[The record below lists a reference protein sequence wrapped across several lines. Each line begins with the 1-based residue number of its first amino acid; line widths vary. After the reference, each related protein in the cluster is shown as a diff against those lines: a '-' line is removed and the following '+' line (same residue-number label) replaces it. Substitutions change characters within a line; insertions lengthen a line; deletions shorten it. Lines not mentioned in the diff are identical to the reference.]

1 MDMVEQAEV
10 LVGQT
15 KLPKITVLLGAGA
28 SKDAGLP
35 SAYELTQQVY
45 DRLVSAK
52 SNDAVLYAVV
62 VAKLIARNAKNG
74 QSPFDNINI
83 EDVYDGLKRL
93 LNRDSDLLSEFVSG
107 WDPISASSSKPFDAQ
122 GFADNLSS
130 VFNIPDSRERV
141 QQMKIDGGRLQ
152 MAISELQRC
161 FGGDLSLYRGASLEP
176 FIATLA
182 DILNVQNTQTTY
194 MEAFLGKH
202 CDSLECIATLNYDQL
217 VEVSLQKI
225 DRKVDLGLTHWNEER
240 FVRFHGKSTKLIKL
254 HGSTDWFIRNDDEIV
269 IDGVTTPSVYG
280 QSRAMIFG
288 GQSEKLVPYG
298 PFLHLR
304 HQFHRF
310 LQGSSYL
317 LVIGYSFGDLHLNAL
332 IRSWIATRQNGKI
345 IIVDPN
351 DFAGDKGVFKYAS
364 TAGKDSRTRMRVE
377 IKQIRKGFAEA
388 LEDIDQ
394 ELKTRPKLAN
404 S

>member
-1 MDMVEQAEV
+1 M
-10 LVGQT
+10 
-15 KLPKITVLLGAGA
+15 LLGAGA

-35 SAYELTQQVY
+35 NTNELTKRVY

-62 VAKLIARNAKNG
+62 VAKLIARNAKNR
-74 QSPFDNINI
+74 QSPFDDINV

-107 WDPISASSSKPFDAQ
+107 WDPISASSSRPFDAQ
-122 GFADNLSS
+122 SFRDNLSS
-130 VFNIPDSRERV
+130 AFKMPDSRDRA
-141 QQMKIDGGRLQ
+141 QQIKIDQYQIDQ
-152 MAISELQRC
+152 MVSELQRC
-161 FGGDLSLYRGASLEP
+161 FGGDLYQYKRGSLDP
-176 FIATLA
+176 FLATLA
-182 DILNVQNTQTTY
+182 SILDVQNAQTGY
-194 MEAFLGKH
+194 METFLRKH
-202 CDSLECIATLNYDQL
+202 CDSVECIATLNYDQL
-217 VEVSLQKI
+217 VEASLEKI
-225 DRKVDLGLTHWNEER
+225 GRKVDLGLTHWNEKR
-240 FVRFHGKSTKLIKL
+240 FVRFRGQSPKLIKL
-254 HGSTDWFIRNDDEIV
+254 HGSTDWFIRNEDEIV
-269 IDGVTTPSVYG
+269 FPGDVTPSV
-280 QSRAMIFG
+280 SPKLRAMIFG
-288 GQSEKLVPYG
+288 GQSDKLVPNG

-317 LVIGYSFGDLHLNAL
+317 LVIGYSFRDLHLNAL

-351 DFAGDKGVFKYAS
+351 GFTDSQGVFKYAS
-364 TAGKDSRTRMRVE
+364 TVGKDLRMKMRVE
-377 IKQIRKGFAEA
+377 KKEIRKGFADA
-388 LEDIDQ
+388 LDDIDQ